1 MSSQGK
7 MQRLGTMGLLFRGGK
22 VLLIKR
28 RAKAGV
34 NGEVLSPESWAFP
47 GGAVDPGETPEV
59 AVVREFQEEVGLA
72 VRLFPV
78 GDDVVWGQ
86 VDDYLSDFWRCI
98 FFVVEA
104 LDPAAE
110 PQIMEPHKHLQL
122 RWMDWQELWLELSA
136 VDKRGE
142 YFQSLVNMVDRYPL
156 RANL

>member
-1 MSSQGK
+1 VP
-7 MQRLGTMGLLFRGGK
+7 RYVCVWFFELRVLT
-22 VLLIKR
+22 LLI
-28 RAKAGV
+28 
-34 NGEVLSPESWAFP
+34 ESWAFP

-59 AVVREFQEEVGLA
+59 AIVREFQEEVGLA

-110 PQIMEPHKHLQL
+110 PQV
-122 RWMDWQELWLELSA
+122 R
-136 VDKRGE
+136 VCR
-142 YFQSLVNMVDRYPL
+142 VV
-156 RANL
+156 